1 MPAPPDLEEAAQRS
15 SQNVTASELT
25 RMIGMYE
32 PFSLSKLT
40 SKRQN
45 LHELSMGG
53 SGSGRLSPRRDGG
66 TSPRG
71 GGVNRRSSSYFREQP
86 ENIITE
92 SAAQEDD
99 DEEEEKDNRNT
110 SPKGTNVASL

>member
-1 MPAPPDLEEAAQRS
+1 
-15 SQNVTASELT
+15 
-25 RMIGMYE
+25 
-32 PFSLSKLT
+32 
-40 SKRQN
+40 
-45 LHELSMGG
+45 MGG
-53 SGSGRLSPRRDGG
+53 SGSGRISPRRDGG

-71 GGVNRRSSSYFREQP
+71 SGVNRRSSSYFRDQS

>member
-40 SKRQN
+40 SKRHN

-53 SGSGRLSPRRDGG
+53 SGSGRISPSG

-71 GGVNRRSSSYFREQP
+71 SGVNRRSSSYFREQP

-99 DEEEEKDNRNT
+99 DEEEEKDNR